1 MIDYEINEFGKRL
14 GLPGLELNGSGL
26 ASLVLDG
33 VGTLTIEKTSDFMKR
48 ELLLTLSQPIEPT
61 DSARFGRL
69 LANVNWRRRPA
80 FKLSPAFFRHHLI
93 LTARFDDDGVTAAL
107 LENALRVMA
116 DEIGRA

>member
-48 ELLLTLSQPIEPT
+48 ELQHQRPPANVMQAVR
-61 DSARFGRL
+61 DGRL
-69 LANVNWRRRPA
+69 
-80 FKLSPAFFRHHLI
+80 
-93 LTARFDDDGVTAAL
+93 
-107 LENALRVMA
+107 
-116 DEIGRA
+116 